1 MSAVVTAEKNLGKT
15 RGKSSN
21 SLASMAG
28 STGTGAERG
37 GAQPAPS
44 PKPTP
49 PSAKFAQAPGDG
61 GLVKGVLAHAAALA
75 GRSEWC

>member
-1 MSAVVTAEKNLGKT
+1 MASVVPAEKNFSKT

-28 STGTGAERG
+28 GSGTSDA
-37 GAQPAPS
+37 ASSSISSSAT
-44 PKPTP
+44 PTP
-49 PSAKFAQAPGDG
+49 PTAKFAQVPGDG

-75 GRSEWC
+75 GRSKWC